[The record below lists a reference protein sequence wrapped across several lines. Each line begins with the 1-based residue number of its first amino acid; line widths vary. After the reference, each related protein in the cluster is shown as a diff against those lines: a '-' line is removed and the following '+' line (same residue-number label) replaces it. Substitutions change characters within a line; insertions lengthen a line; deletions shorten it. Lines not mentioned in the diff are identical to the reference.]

1 MTRWVL
7 LFLVVGSLWSTG
19 QAHAQQVDFG
29 RFRLGM
35 TPAEARAASS
45 EQRWTE
51 RSFGAD
57 LIILTAE
64 RPIRIGQ
71 LNFQPM
77 LGFRDGR
84 LSDVQFQGGGPIERR
99 DQCDAPMMQTVAAL
113 ESSLGAINVGL
124 APGEFGVV
132 AQTRTT
138 AGGSVVRFYETDEIR
153 NGFAVQ
159 RGQRY
164 IQVASLAGEFPSM
177 GLGCL
182 LEITMRPQ
190 LGDFEPLL
198 PPTAAE
204 LAAAQEV
211 EPEWAIIGGPEVTEL
226 TIPPARFGQ
235 IGRVR
240 VRLDCL
246 VIAEQRLNCAIESE
260 EPQGM
265 QFGEGALAQSR
276 FYRIEPMINGE
287 STEGKRVRFTV
298 RYDLGQG
305 PER

>member
-1 MTRWVL
+1 MTRWIL
-7 LFLVVGSLWSTG
+7 SFLVAGLLWSTDR
-19 QAHAQQVDFG
+19 ARAQHVDFG

-71 LNFQPM
+71 LDFLPM

-99 DQCDAPMMQTVAAL
+99 EQCDAPMMQTVVAL
-113 ESSLGAINVGL
+113 ESSIGAINMGL
-124 APGEFGVV
+124 APGEFGAV

-164 IQVASLAGEFPSM
+164 VQVASLAGEFPSM

-190 LGDFEPLL
+190 LGDFEPLP

-287 STEGKRVRFTV
+287 PTEGKRVRFTV
-298 RYDLGQG
+298 RYDLGEA